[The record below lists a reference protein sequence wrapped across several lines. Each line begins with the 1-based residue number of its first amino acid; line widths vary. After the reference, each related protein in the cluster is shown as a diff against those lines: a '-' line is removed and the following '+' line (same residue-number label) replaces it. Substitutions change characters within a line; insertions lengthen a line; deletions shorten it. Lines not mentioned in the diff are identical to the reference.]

1 MPDMELFTDTI
12 KELRSFVAQSSLI
25 NYWNADASDLWPA
38 GGNRNI
44 VLKDDTGLELGSPE
58 MDSVSCLLWT
68 HDNSLVED
76 GRITLIGRDF
86 VQCTGESLPFGKV
99 VIACVHGFNEDNAYE
114 RHKDMDFLRY
124 DLDLKGFM
132 LRAAS
137 QFMREWCRIS
147 KEAIRNGFSARIL
160 GSALIKLFRTQS
172 FVKSTEVIYLTSSTD
187 DIVRLKEITTPAE
200 MIIAAM
206 NKMAGEMDFECDS
219 CDYKPV
225 CDDATQLKSMRDNLI
240 RKSKETVHA

>member
-1 MPDMELFTDTI
+1 MPDMELFRDTI
-12 KELRSFVAQSSLI
+12 EELRAFFIEAGPMSSWDEDDSCI
-25 NYWNADASDLWPA
+25 WPA

-58 MDSVSCLLWT
+58 RDSVSCLLWT
-68 HDNSLVED
+68 HDNSIVKD

-86 VQCTGESLPFGKV
+86 AQCTGESLPFGKV

-114 RHKDMDFLRY
+114 RHKDLDFLRY

-147 KEAIRNGFSARIL
+147 KDALRNGFSARIL
-160 GSALIKLFRTQS
+160 GSALIKLFRAQS
-172 FVKSTEVIYLTSSTD
+172 FVKSVEVIYMTSSTE
-187 DIVRLKEITTPAE
+187 DIGRLKEITAPAE

-206 NKMAGEMDFECDS
+206 NKMAVEMDFECDS
-219 CDYKPV
+219 CDYRPV
-225 CDDATQLKSMRDNLI
+225 CDDATQLKSMRDSLMK
-240 RKSKETVHA
+240 KSKETVNA

>member
-12 KELRSFVAQSSLI
+12 KRVRSFVEQSVPL
-25 NYWNADASDLWPA
+25 NYWNADASCSWPA

-58 MDSVSCLLWT
+58 RDSVSCLLWT
-68 HDNSLVED
+68 QDQSLVED

-86 VQCTGESLPFGKV
+86 AQCTGESLPFGKV
-99 VIACVHGFNEDNAYE
+99 VIACVESFNEDNAYE

-147 KEAIRNGFSARIL
+147 KEAIRNGFSVRIL
-160 GSALIKLFRTQS
+160 GSALMQLFRAQS
-172 FVKSTEVIYLTSSTD
+172 FVKSVEVIYLTSSSE
-187 DIVRLKEITTPAE
+187 DIGRLKEITAPAE

-219 CDYKPV
+219 CDYRPV

-240 RKSKETVHA
+240 KKSKETVHA

>member
-1 MPDMELFTDTI
+1 MELFTDTI
-12 KELRSFVAQSSLI
+12 AAVRSFVAQSSAI
-25 NYWNADASDLWPA
+25 KSWKEDSSCLWPS
-38 GGNRNI
+38 GGSRNI

-68 HDNSLVED
+68 QDKSLVED
-76 GRITLIGRDF
+76 GRITVIGRDF
-86 VQCTGESLPFGKV
+86 PECKDESLPFGKV
-99 VIACVHGFNEDNAYE
+99 VIAGVEGFNEDNAYE

-147 KEAIRNGFSARIL
+147 RDALQKGFSALIL
-160 GSALIKLFRTQS
+160 GSALMRLFRAQP
-172 FVKSTEVIYLTSSTD
+172 FVKSVEVIYLTSSTE
-187 DIVRLKEITTPAE
+187 DILRLREITTPAE

-206 NKMAGEMDFECDS
+206 NKMAVEMDFECDS
-219 CDYKPV
+219 CDYRTV
-225 CDDATQLKSMRDNLI
+225 CDDATQLKSMRESLMK
-240 RKSKETVHA
+240 KSVEAARG

>member
-12 KELRSFVAQSSLI
+12 KSVRSFVAQSSPI
-25 NYWNADASDLWPA
+25 NYWKADASCSWPA
-38 GGNRNI
+38 GGSRNI

-58 MDSVSCLLWT
+58 KDSVSCLLWT
-68 HDNSLVED
+68 QDQSLVED
-76 GRITLIGRDF
+76 GRIALIGRDF
-86 VQCTGESLPFGKV
+86 AQCTGESLPFGKV

-132 LRAAS
+132 LRAVS

-160 GSALIKLFRTQS
+160 GSALIKLFRSQS
-172 FVKSTEVIYLTSSTD
+172 FVKSVEIIYLTSSTS
-187 DIVRLKEITTPAE
+187 DIGSLKQITTPAE

-219 CDYKPV
+219 CDYRTV
-225 CDDATQLKSMRDNLI
+225 CDDATQLKSMRDSLMKK
-240 RKSKETVHA
+240 RGETARD